1 MNRPSS
7 DSTATDIRRR
17 ETRQRAPRRRGAVL
31 IIVLIVLTVATTLF
45 AIWGPAAVR
54 ERRQADVRL
63 RAVQANWLVESGIDR
78 AVARLRIDNDYA
90 GETWQISANELG
102 GRHAA
107 AVTIRVETP
116 ADAPQQRTIHV
127 QADHPPE
134 AEHRV
139 RRSKTIRLNLN

>member
-1 MNRPSS
+1 MSRPPS
-7 DSTATDIRRR
+7 DSTVPEIRRR
-17 ETRQRAPRRRGAVL
+17 ETRQRAPRRHGAVL

-78 AVARLRIDNDYA
+78 AVARLRIANDYL
-90 GETWQISANELG
+90 GETWQIAADELG
-102 GRHAA
+102 GHHAA
-107 AVTIRVETP
+107 TVTIRVETP

-134 AEHRV
+134 VEHRV
-139 RRSKTIRLNLN
+139 RRSKTIQLNLN